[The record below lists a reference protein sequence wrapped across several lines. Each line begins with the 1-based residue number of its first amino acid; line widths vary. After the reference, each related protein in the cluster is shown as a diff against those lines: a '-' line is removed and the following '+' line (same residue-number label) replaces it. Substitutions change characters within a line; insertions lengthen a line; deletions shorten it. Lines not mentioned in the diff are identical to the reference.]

1 MPILSDSDSD
11 SDVSPFSCKRKRPRP
26 LDDSSPDDKDSGSY
40 PATASVQSKQSPS
53 TELLTPSSV
62 KSDCS
67 SSTGR
72 LTPASVKSEH
82 TTSRKL
88 KLATPPG
95 GIKKLKMEEQSL
107 PDPYEFPDNF
117 RPDVELALS
126 NKQLTKETAKA
137 FISRVAA
144 HIFTYKKYPSQDEYV
159 SVARAVIAKYP
170 FMKSPTGRPIVSL
183 DIKWY
188 I

>member
-1 MPILSDSDSD
+1 MSDSDSD

-26 LDDSSPDDKDSGSY
+26 LDDSSPDDQDSGSY
-40 PATASVQSKQSPS
+40 PTTASAQSKQSSS

-95 GIKKLKMEEQSL
+95 IKKLKMKEQSL
-107 PDPYEFPDNF
+107 PDPYELPGNF

-126 NKQLTKETAKA
+126 NKQMTKETTKA

-183 DIKWY
+183 DIQWY